1 MRKRLTVFRS
11 LKYIYAQVIDD
22 EKGHTLASAFGI
34 DPKKVGKEIAQ
45 KALAKKVKKIKFDRR
60 KYKYHGK
67 VKFLAEAARKAGL
80 EF

>member
-1 MRKRLTVFRS
+1 MRKRLSVYRS

-22 EKGHTLASAFGI
+22 DKGHTLASAWGKE
-34 DPKKVGKEIAQ
+34 PEKVGQKIAK
-45 KALAKKVKKIKFDRR
+45 KALAQKVKKVVFDRR

-67 VKFLAEAARKAGL
+67 IKALAEAARKGGL